1 MTQYDLIVVGGGIS
15 GLTAA
20 LKALENGIEKVLL
33 IEKED
38 ILGGLLNQFIDN
50 AFGEKLLKSKMTG
63 PEYINFFEE
72 RIKEYDIDIK
82 LSSYVLN
89 ISNEK
94 VVTYVSPDEGV
105 KKVKSKAIILSTG
118 CREKYTGNI
127 AIPTNSF
134 VGIYTIG
141 NVHKTI
147 TTEGYM
153 PGVRPV
159 IVVNN
164 RLGIIVSRR
173 VVIEGGKIQA
183 VLIDSNYKL
192 SEEDEEIISEF
203 NIPIIKDSKVI
214 EACGVDRINSVN
226 IKKHDSDEIIN
237 IKCDSLFLSVGYFPE
252 IDMIKET
259 DIEIDKVLK
268 SPKVNNYCTNVEGIF
283 ACGNLIYGIEAA
295 NIRDIDGIAAG
306 EKAVKYIKTIN

>member
-283 ACGNLIYGIEAA
+283 VCGNLIYGIEAA
-295 NIRDIDGIAAG
+295 NIRDIDGIVAG
-306 EKAVKYIKTIN
+306 EKAVEYIKTIN